1 MDFIYGFS
9 NNYVRVKSN
18 WRNDL
23 ADKIIS
29 FKLEE
34 IDNDGLVV
42 GKKIRFKNYNLTP
55 IGSNSLNSLFFLMN
69 FLT

>member
-1 MDFIYGFS
+1 MFESENRNGFIYGFS

-34 IDNDGLVV
+34 IDNYGLVV
-42 GKKIRFKNYNLTP
+42 GKKSDLKIT
-55 IGSNSLNSLFFLMN
+55 I
-69 FLT
+69 

>member
-1 MDFIYGFS
+1 MHVSWKKVIS

-34 IDNDGLVV
+34 IDNYGLVV
-42 GKKIRFKNYNLTP
+42 GKKSDLKIT
-55 IGSNSLNSLFFLMN
+55 I
-69 FLT
+69 